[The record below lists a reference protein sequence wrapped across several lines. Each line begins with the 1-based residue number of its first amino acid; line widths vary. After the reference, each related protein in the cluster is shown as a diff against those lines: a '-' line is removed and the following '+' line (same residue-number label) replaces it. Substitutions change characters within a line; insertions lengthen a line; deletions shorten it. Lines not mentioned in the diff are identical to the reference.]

1 MYNIRLTTEDY
12 NDEVMDYH
20 YYRIYRTDYFVLIEF
35 DASVIIELLRD
46 CLYREDILVYYN
58 YMSILSSYNI
68 IT

>member
-46 CLYREDILVYYN
+46 CLYREDTLVY
-58 YMSILSSYNI
+58 
-68 IT
+68 